1 MDRRPAS
8 VITSTSTSATLH
20 PMGTPS
26 APDHHHLKLP
36 PSTPQLSSNWSVNFL
51 SVARERISSLASS
64 LATSIDGHS
73 LGSSGSGCIS
83 NGGGGQR
90 RRRGSWSPAEAAAYF
105 YAAQQQ
111 KQQQQK
117 QLGPEGLN
125 SPNSSSFIYSI
136 DSDLSSRSSDSSY
149 HATTLSPS
157 SRGGYFSRR
166 STQSLKVLRTADLP
180 TLSIPI
186 LFQLAR
192 FALSPSSSPS
202 PPPHHHHHHYQQHDS
217 SSSSFL
223 RSTSGFISSDYE
235 HSYRTGGE
243 NLLDEAF
250 TRAFGYHSLDE
261 IELYSELHKMLESKR
276 DGVAVSPSQDQLTD
290 SSNNNSSSS
299 GRRGCSKSVTR
310 FGLGYED
317 HCMFPLVL
325 PVFLN
330 ECLQKKKGT
339 YVTWDYIKLAADAQ
353 LCQMEL
359 ATLRNLSRRFDSA
372 VLPIT
377 GAPID
382 NICPDPNLFIRSLC
396 YQLVVEGSFHSMAG
410 RERNRALKRWNSTDD
425 LLSLSSNSGKG
436 RLEPEFVGAK
446 GHASRRTF
454 TDESIGLTRTWS
466 RVDLR
471 ASMRRKQQQQQQQQ
485 RQKQQQQQQHS
496 SQQLSGLSS
505 VASSSNNLLFKELS
519 SLLGQPVKLAQYLT
533 RFYLD
538 QFQTGFDAQMLAQL
552 VLLKDISSPDCSQ
565 VNRRLRTSLL
575 NLLTFDDTVVAV
587 VGAHFR
593 QLSGGGGS
601 VEQQVRALASLIETA
616 CLLRQLRNF
625 YGLKVVIGSL
635 QSLPVYL
642 MTEAWR
648 LLAYRMPVHY
658 CDFKRLC
665 SLSRRLEGA
674 ILGTNKPH
682 IPTLANLLNRLRLCC
697 TVSWDLF
704 EARRRFVE
712 HPSIAGWL
720 HTEII
725 GGVSS
730 SSSSSNSS
738 FSSAQQRRRSTT
750 STSKASQV
758 KFAAYPEP
766 PLIARLSYDPI
777 SESYLTTSD
786 PIRLINWSD
795 FPLNWRGRYLPA
807 IPERYLRNLLQ
818 TKSFT
823 SMVECFFRTPIDRYQ
838 MDSV

>member
-83 NGGGGQR
+83 NGGGGGGQR

-117 QLGPEGLN
+117 PLGPEGLN

-149 HATTLSPS
+149 HATLSPS

-186 LFQLAR
+186 VSQSKPKVAISKDASQYQTTSFTTASAAAKKQQCGSLESVDFDEEEEEDDASSTASSTDSGAR
-192 FALSPSSSPS
+192 RLGSSGASDCSFDSASSSSSFSSPVSPSHPHHHHHHRL
-202 PPPHHHHHHYQQHDS
+202 HHHHHHYQQHDS
-217 SSSSFL
+217 SSSPFL

-235 HSYRTGGE
+235 HSYRTGGR

-276 DGVAVSPSQDQLTD
+276 DGVAVSPSQDQLND
-290 SSNNNSSSS
+290 SSNSSSSSSSS

-359 ATLRNLSRRFDSA
+359 ATLRNLR
-372 VLPIT
+372 
-377 GAPID
+377 
-382 NICPDPNLFIRSLC
+382 
-396 YQLVVEGSFHSMAG
+396 
-410 RERNRALKRWNSTDD
+410 
-425 LLSLSSNSGKG
+425 
-436 RLEPEFVGAK
+436 
-446 GHASRRTF
+446 
-454 TDESIGLTRTWS
+454 
-466 RVDLR
+466 
-471 ASMRRKQQQQQQQQ
+471 
-485 RQKQQQQQQHS
+485 
-496 SQQLSGLSS
+496 
-505 VASSSNNLLFKELS
+505 
-519 SLLGQPVKLAQYLT
+519 
-533 RFYLD
+533 
-538 QFQTGFDAQMLAQL
+538 
-552 VLLKDISSPDCSQ
+552 
-565 VNRRLRTSLL
+565 
-575 NLLTFDDTVVAV
+575 
-587 VGAHFR
+587 
-593 QLSGGGGS
+593 
-601 VEQQVRALASLIETA
+601 
-616 CLLRQLRNF
+616 
-625 YGLKVVIGSL
+625 
-635 QSLPVYL
+635 
-642 MTEAWR
+642 
-648 LLAYRMPVHY
+648 
-658 CDFKRLC
+658 
-665 SLSRRLEGA
+665 
-674 ILGTNKPH
+674 
-682 IPTLANLLNRLRLCC
+682 
-697 TVSWDLF
+697 
-704 EARRRFVE
+704 
-712 HPSIAGWL
+712 
-720 HTEII
+720 
-725 GGVSS
+725 
-730 SSSSSNSS
+730 
-738 FSSAQQRRRSTT
+738 
-750 STSKASQV
+750 
-758 KFAAYPEP
+758 
-766 PLIARLSYDPI
+766 
-777 SESYLTTSD
+777 
-786 PIRLINWSD
+786 
-795 FPLNWRGRYLPA
+795 
-807 IPERYLRNLLQ
+807 
-818 TKSFT
+818 
-823 SMVECFFRTPIDRYQ
+823 
-838 MDSV
+838 